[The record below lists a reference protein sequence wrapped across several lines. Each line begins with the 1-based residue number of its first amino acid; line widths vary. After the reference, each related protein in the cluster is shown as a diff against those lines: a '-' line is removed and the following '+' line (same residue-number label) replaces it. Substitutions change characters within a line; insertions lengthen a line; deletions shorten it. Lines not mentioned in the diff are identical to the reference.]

1 MYFVRQRAFVRP
13 PWKPFI
19 INESKSLRA
28 LLEHKMKL
36 VKTEVNGIKYI
47 CEIDETD
54 TIVAVYKE
62 YDTSDDLMT
71 LVKLENII
79 DNEVV

>member
-1 MYFVRQRAFVRP
+1 
-13 PWKPFI
+13 
-19 INESKSLRA
+19 
-28 LLEHKMKL
+28 MKL

-47 CEIDETD
+47 CEVDETD

-79 DNEVV
+79 DNEVVL